1 MQPHYG
7 IRTEKY
13 TLAHFYYNIDVW
25 ELYDLEKDPN
35 QVNNVINNPEYTN
48 VVNELKVQ
56 LRELMIKYENNKSLA
71 DFRKITDTDF
81 GSLVDKKNEEAS
93 VQDILAN

>member
-1 MQPHYG
+1 M
-7 IRTEKY
+7 IR
-13 TLAHFYYNIDVW
+13 N
-25 ELYDLEKDPN
+25 
-35 QVNNVINNPEYTN
+35 YTN

-81 GSLVDKKNEEAS
+81 GSLVDKKDEEAS